1 MDYVAF
7 LGGGALLAY
16 YLKYGT
22 SKSTHVT
29 DPSKV
34 DVKLDPVVPLVSQ
47 DNSKINQTT
56 VTPYVSTP
64 VVPTTNNPTIVT
76 PSSITTIW
84 DVIDYIKTHPAP
96 PTNIPIV
103 VKKTQ
108 QVPMH
113 PDYMD
118 AWKRIAEIRAGNL
131 NKRSKEYEEAWK
143 LVKND
148 PNRKENEIRFLNPTR
163 ITVQTVD
170 E

>member
-16 YLKYGT
+16 YLKYGI
-22 SKSTHVT
+22 SKSDYVP

-34 DVKLDPVVPLVSQ
+34 DVKLDPVLPLITQ
-47 DNSKINQTT
+47 NNSKINQTII
-56 VTPYVSTP
+56 TPVASTP

-76 PSSITTIW
+76 PPPIRTIW

-96 PTNIPIV
+96 PTNVPIV

-118 AWKRIAEIRAGNL
+118 AWRRIAEIRARNL

-148 PNRKENEIRFLNPTR
+148 PNREENERRFLHSIR
-163 ITVQTVD
+163 INVQTV
-170 E
+170 EE